1 MNRSGSSGV
10 ALLGVLLV
18 LLAGCELGSGPGA
31 GASVDE
37 ALGEPIPIPHTETFK
52 VYERDGFRI
61 VDIEASVVTW
71 GGTAG
76 GPPQRA
82 RLVLVPQDAT
92 PPPLTGDLAG
102 AALIRTPVMRIAVN
116 EQPQEAMVRALGIAD
131 RLVAVGGHNSYDDDI
146 RGRVRAG
153 EIQQVGYGWHQPPI
167 LDALL
172 ASKPD
177 IFLARMA
184 DLTHIQH
191 IERVAA
197 LGIPVVPTFM
207 DAELHYMGK
216 VEWTLLLGMLTGR
229 EREAEAFVA
238 EVSSE
243 VERLKELAAGQPS
256 RSLLWAWYQSSGDAW
271 SVTQR
276 NADAALI
283 RDANAELVLGKPDD
297 PELDVFSRLSTEQ
310 LLRDATHADCWMIR
324 DPLSEPF
331 KRTDLLQ
338 RFAAVREGCV
348 FWQPGLRNPQAD
360 AWEVWEMGV
369 IRPDWQLAD
378 LIKMVHPPLRDGTW
392 RYLEPENLEN
402 PRVGTASH

>member
-1 MNRSGSSGV
+1 MPMRSPRTERT

-18 LLAGCELGSGPGA
+18 MLAACELDPGA
-31 GASVDE
+31 GVAG
-37 ALGEPIPIPHTETFK
+37 APGEPIPIPHTKTFE
-52 VYERDGFRI
+52 VYERDGIRI

-71 GGTAG
+71 GGAAG
-76 GPPQRA
+76 GPSQRA
-82 RLVLVPQDAT
+82 RLVLVPRDT
-92 PPPLTGDLAG
+92 SPPPLTGDLAG
-102 AALIRTPVMRIAVN
+102 ATLIRTPVMRIAVN
-116 EQPQEAMVRALGIAD
+116 DQPHEAMVRALGIAD

-146 RGRVRAG
+146 RARVRAG
-153 EIQQVGYGWHQPPI
+153 QIQQIGYGWHQPPI

-172 ASKPD
+172 ASEPD
-177 IFLARMA
+177 VLLARMA

-191 IERVAA
+191 IERVEA
-197 LGIPVVPTFM
+197 LGVPVVPTFM

-229 EREAEAFVA
+229 EREAEGFVA
-238 EVSSE
+238 EVSAE
-243 VERLKELAAGQPS
+243 VERLERRAADQPR

-276 NADAALI
+276 NAEAALI
-283 RDANAELVLGKPDD
+283 RAANAELVLAAPDD
-297 PELDVFSRLSTEQ
+297 PELDGFSRLSTEQ
-310 LLRDATHADCWMIR
+310 LLRDATHPDRWMIR
-324 DPLSEPF
+324 DPLSEPCE
-331 KRTDLLQ
+331 RTDLLH
-338 RFAAVREGCV
+338 RFEAVREGCV

-378 LIKMVHPPLRDGTW
+378 IVEMVHPPLRDGTW

-402 PRVGTASH
+402 PRVGTNAH